1 MLRRNEPEEQEKIKE
16 YQFGKIYVCPSRH
29 IVSVDGKEISLTL
42 KEFELLCVLLSEQE
56 TVFSRSKLLDRI
68 WGYEFD
74 GESRTVDVHVRTLR
88 QKLGD
93 AKDDLDKVL
102 FLNNTNIAGL
112 FYRAFVNEKLLRYNF
127 ARLDYQNLLVLVPGN
142 FQAQLGL
149 ALLNEKD
156 KHYTEAY
163 DGINSLIE
171 QYPDSAMAYAARG
184 GMEKERGML
193 ELAEF
198 DYAKAMELDA
208 GNEDFAF
215 NHVDILIQLG
225 RKDEAYRDL
234 KKLLDAGCQP
244 GRLQNLISFED
255 QRFSSLFLFWL
266 FLQPLSLPFLLEL
279 FVVLLLPDAYSGE
292 CEVTTTVWFNYGMP
306 GAIKV
311 QVADGKF
318 RTDRV
323 GTYGIVYESCDKTG
337 NSAKEVRLVTV
348 YDNYEEA
355 DFEFPDDNHILL
367 SLSAYFYIRY
377 LP

>member
-1 MLRRNEPEEQEKIKE
+1 MKSFYTLLLASMVSLSVSAQNVDADKARAAQNKALRDSLSKATEVLAYHPDSIDLRLKKAAWNIQLEQWQ
-16 YQFGKIYVCPSRH
+16 Y
-29 IVSVDGKEISLTL
+29 
-42 KEFELLCVLLSEQE
+42 
-56 TVFSRSKLLDRI
+56 
-68 WGYEFD
+68 
-74 GESRTVDVHVRTLR
+74 
-88 QKLGD
+88 

-184 GMEKERGML
+184 GMEK
-193 ELAEF
+193 
-198 DYAKAMELDA
+198 AMELDA

-225 RKDEAYRDL
+225 RKDEVYRDL

-244 GRLQNLISFED
+244 GRLQNFY
-255 QRFSSLFLFWL
+255 
-266 FLQPLSLPFLLEL
+266 
-279 FVVLLLPDAYSGE
+279 A
-292 CEVTTTVWFNYGMP
+292 
-306 GAIKV
+306 
-311 QVADGKF
+311 
-318 RTDRV
+318 
-323 GTYGIVYESCDKTG
+323 
-337 NSAKEVRLVTV
+337 RLKKKKK
-348 YDNYEEA
+348 
-355 DFEFPDDNHILL
+355 
-367 SLSAYFYIRY
+367 
-377 LP
+377 

>member
-1 MLRRNEPEEQEKIKE
+1 MEQWQ
-16 YQFGKIYVCPSRH
+16 Y
-29 IVSVDGKEISLTL
+29 
-42 KEFELLCVLLSEQE
+42 
-56 TVFSRSKLLDRI
+56 
-68 WGYEFD
+68 
-74 GESRTVDVHVRTLR
+74 
-88 QKLGD
+88 

-102 FLNNTNIAGL
+102 FLNNTSIAGL

-184 GMEKERGML
+184 GLEKERGML

-215 NHVDILIQLG
+215 NHVDILILLG

-244 GRLQNLISFED
+244 GRLQ
-255 QRFSSLFLFWL
+255 RFLCKV
-266 FLQPLSLPFLLEL
+266 EKEEK
-279 FVVLLLPDAYSGE
+279 VVFKSY
-292 CEVTTTVWFNYGMP
+292 
-306 GAIKV
+306 K
-311 QVADGKF
+311 K
-318 RTDRV
+318 RV
-323 GTYGIVYESCDKTG
+323 FKDK
-337 NSAKEVRLVTV
+337 
-348 YDNYEEA
+348 
-355 DFEFPDDNHILL
+355 
-367 SLSAYFYIRY
+367 
-377 LP
+377 